1 MTDET
6 EHVKRTDEGA
16 SIQVEITRGTGTR
29 DQEKWRIKG
38 KGETAVQAIEEFR
51 QSYQAVVGENPTEP
65 LAENARQFDP
75 QRTEKDAGDE
85 DGD

>member
-1 MTDET
+1 MTEENES

-16 SIQVEITRGTGTR
+16 SIQAEITRGTGTR

-51 QSYQAVVGENPTEP
+51 QSYRDVIGEDPAGS
-65 LAENARQFDP
+65 LAEHARQFDP
-75 QRTEKDAGDE
+75 QRDQDGDE
-85 DGD
+85 DGN